1 MLHLDQR
8 EGSLKNRL
16 TFPFLFIPDEMLLIH
31 RNLFFQLSSLIIYS
45 LLSITVSQ
53 KLFALPIKTVILNS
67 QEESIGLALV
77 YIDYIELQETDGTP
91 IGRLGFVNIKGGFKI
106 FVVLDDG
113 QQNLVGSAKNRR
125 LFDNEET
132 LIGHYDWTTFWS
144 YVYSPSGEKLGK
156 AKCIAFR
163 GICAAGIASFLT
175 GLLDN

>member
-1 MLHLDQR
+1 M
-8 EGSLKNRL
+8 
-16 TFPFLFIPDEMLLIH
+16 FIIF
-31 RNLFFQLSSLIIYS
+31 RYYFVKLSTLIIYS
-45 LLSITVSQ
+45 ILSISASQ
-53 KLFALPIKTVILNS
+53 KLFALPIKTEILTP

-77 YIDYIELQETDGTP
+77 YIDYVELQGTDGIP
-91 IGRLGFVNIKGGFKI
+91 KGRLGFVNIKGGFQI

-125 LFDNEET
+125 LFDNEDK

-144 YVYSPSGEKLGK
+144 YVYSPSGKKLGK